1 MISLLPRLP
10 HPEILALAA
19 ALLGATGCAD
29 SNDELT
35 KQLGQM
41 QAEVRDLRGSS
52 LATQDRIEALEHEL
66 GALQQ
71 ARKVEQTHADTGRPS
86 LPVVRLSPASDD
98 AAPSEAAA
106 PAPEA
111 VSAPSLEPRPVLR
124 GDRFG
129 ATLDGLDGQRA
140 VTSASSPAAPHARPT
155 GKGAGTRAPAQPGTG
170 PGATNGAQ

>member
-19 ALLGATGCAD
+19 ALLGAAGCAD
-29 SNDELT
+29 SNEELT

-66 GALQQ
+66 AALQQ
-71 ARKVEQTHADTGRPS
+71 ARKAAPGHAEPDRPT

-98 AAPSEAAA
+98 AAPSEPPT

-129 ATLDGLDGQRA
+129 ATLDANGA
-140 VTSASSPAAPHARPT
+140 VTSASSPAAPRVRPT